1 MTKLSTLTLKKDTA
15 TPPAHNTAGDPATTS
30 RPFLRLSRVLYD
42 IDTAV
47 DLESIRSAYLEL
59 TKSIGVAYFALIS
72 LEGPS
77 PADDG
82 FQPEALYTNVPQP
95 LAELIRGAGR
105 AANFPLI
112 RLVGR
117 SAEPLRLSSTDETR
131 GRRTVQPLMT
141 LIGTLLGPGDIL
153 VIPVHRDD
161 TLRGYGFALAPASA
175 LDPVNCSMLHL
186 ATNVAILRA
195 CDLSQRHISEN
206 EALTGRELAC
216 VREAAYD
223 RSNKEIAR
231 ALEISERT
239 VRFHLDNAKR
249 KLAVATR
256 RLVVKKARES
266 GLVSSDQN

>member
-1 MTKLSTLTLKKDTA
+1 MTTMSTLTLKDDAA
-15 TPPAHNTAGDPATTS
+15 TPPARNLAGGPTTTS

-47 DLESIRSAYLEL
+47 DLEPIRSAYLGL
-59 TKSIGVAYFALIS
+59 TESIGVTYFALIS
-72 LEGPS
+72 VEG
-77 PADDG
+77 ALATDQG
-82 FQPEALYTNVPQP
+82 FQPEAIYTNVPQP
-95 LAELIRGAGR
+95 LAERIRDTGR
-105 AANFPLI
+105 SGNFPLI

-131 GRRTVQPLMT
+131 GRRAVQPLMT
-141 LIGTLLGPGDIL
+141 LIGSLLGPGDIL
-153 VIPVHRDD
+153 IIPVHRDD
-161 TLRGYGFALAPASA
+161 TLRGYGFALAPPSV

-195 CDLSQRHISEN
+195 CDLSQRNVSES
-206 EALTGRELAC
+206 ETLTDRELAC
-216 VREAAYD
+216 IQEAAFD

-231 ALEISERT
+231 ALNISERT